1 MTIPIRWFLLLA
13 TTVVFAACGSQAPP
27 EQDSRTNDSAAA
39 ESMTEADANPPVGPP
54 AAAIVDGLP
63 DFAPLVDS
71 YGRAVVN
78 VTSVVARQPIGGA
91 PGVAPDDPLNE
102 FFGQFGFGGPRAQL
116 PPARGEGSGFLISA
130 DGYVLTNAHVV
141 EQAREVTVRTT
152 DRREYRAKVIGA
164 DPRTDVAVL
173 KIDGKDLPH
182 VRIGSPAGLRAGE
195 WVIAIGSPFGFDN
208 SVTAGIVSATARSL
222 PGDAYTPFI
231 QTDVAVNPGNSGGP
245 LFNLR
250 GEVIGINSQI
260 YSRTGGYQGVSF
272 AIPIDVAI
280 NVKNQLVAS
289 GRVERGRI
297 GVTIQDVNQALAD
310 SFRLSRPRGALVSQ
324 VEAGGPADKAGL
336 KPGDVILAVD
346 GRLVERSSEL
356 PPAIAAIKP
365 GKQVTLKIWRGRSER
380 DIRIRIGEL
389 EDEPAIATLSPE
401 GKSEAGK
408 LGLAVRP
415 LTGSE
420 QQRLRTVGRL
430 VVQDAVGPAAL
441 AGVEAG
447 DVLIMV
453 NGVPVESV
461 VEFRKAV
468 EDSDGTVALLIQRGN
483 AQIFVPVRIDS

>member
-1 MTIPIRWFLLLA
+1 MKYLTRCTLTIALA
-13 TTVVFAACGSQAPP
+13 TLVAGCGSQSPPAEESRADAPP
-27 EQDSRTNDSAAA
+27 Q
-39 ESMTEADANPPVGPP
+39 ESTIP
-54 AAAIVDGLP
+54 ALTDTPAPAMVEGLP
-63 DFAPLVDS
+63 DFAPLIEA

-78 VTSVVARQPIGGA
+78 VTMVSARQPAVREHGLS
-91 PGVAPDDPLNE
+91 PDDPLYE
-102 FFGQFGFGGPRAQL
+102 FFERFGYGAPRGQI

-141 EQAREVTVRTT
+141 EHAREVTVRTT
-152 DRREYRAKVIGA
+152 DRREYSARVIGA
-164 DPRTDVAVL
+164 DSRTDVAVL
-173 KIDGKDLPH
+173 KIEGENLPH
-182 VRIGSPAGLRAGE
+182 VRLGNPEGLKAGE

-310 SFRLSRPRGALVSQ
+310 SFSLSRPRGALVSQ
-324 VEAGGPADKAGL
+324 VEEGGPAEQAGL

-346 GRLVERSSEL
+346 GREIERSSEL

-365 GKQVTLKIWRGRSER
+365 GSQATLTLWRGKSER
-380 DIRIRIGEL
+380 MAKITVGEL
-389 EDEPAIATLSPE
+389 EDEPAVAALGPA
-401 GKSEAGK
+401 GKAETGK

-415 LTGSE
+415 LSGNE
-420 QQRLRTVGRL
+420 RERLRTIGRL
-430 VVQDAVGPAAL
+430 VIAQAEGPAAF

-447 DVLIMV
+447 DVLIAV
-453 NGVPVESV
+453 NGVQVGTV
-461 VEFRKAV
+461 AEFRKAV
-468 EDSDGTVALLIQRGN
+468 EDSGKTVALLIQRGS

>member
-1 MTIPIRWFLLLA
+1 MKILMRCTLPLVW
-13 TTVVFAACGSQAPP
+13 VVLFAGCGSQAPP
-27 EQDSRTNDSAAA
+27 AEDSRAAGAHAPESAIPARAGSAA
-39 ESMTEADANPPVGPP
+39 P
-54 AAAIVDGLP
+54 AVVSGLP
-63 DFAPLVDS
+63 DFAPLVDA

-78 VTSVVARQPIGGA
+78 VSMVAARQP
-91 PGVAPDDPLNE
+91 VANQPDISPDDPLYE
-102 FFGQFGFGGPRAQL
+102 FFERFGFGVPRGQL

-130 DGYVLTNAHVV
+130 DGYILTNAHVV
-141 EQAREVTVRTT
+141 ERAREVTVRTT
-152 DRREYRAKVIGA
+152 DRREYSAKVIGA

-173 KIDGKDLPH
+173 KIEGANLPH
-182 VRIGSPAGLRAGE
+182 VRLGSPEGLKAGE

-310 SFRLSRPRGALVSQ
+310 SFRLPRPRGALVSQ
-324 VEAGGPADKAGL
+324 VEEDGPADKAGL

-346 GRLVERSSEL
+346 GREIERSSEL

-365 GKQVTLKIWRGRSER
+365 GKQATLSIWRAKSER
-380 DIRIRIGEL
+380 KAKITVGEL
-389 EDEPAIATLSPE
+389 EDEPAVAALGPQ
-401 GKSEAGK
+401 GKAETGK

-415 LTGSE
+415 LSGGE
-420 QQRLRTVGRL
+420 RERMRTIGRL
-430 VVQDAVGPAAL
+430 VVAQVDGPAAN
-441 AGVEAG
+441 AGVEPG
-447 DVLIMV
+447 DVLIAV
-453 NGVPVESV
+453 NGVQVGTL
-461 VEFRKAV
+461 VEFSKAV
-468 EDSDGTVALLIQRGN
+468 EDSGATVALLIQRGN

>member
-1 MTIPIRWFLLLA
+1 MKYLMRCTLAIALA
-13 TTVVFAACGSQAPP
+13 TLFAGCGSQSPTAD
-27 EQDSRTNDSAAA
+27 DSRIDATPRDSSTPAI
-39 ESMTEADANPPVGPP
+39 TQANAPDMVG
-54 AAAIVDGLP
+54 GLP
-63 DFAPLVDS
+63 DFAPLVEA

-78 VTSVVARQPIGGA
+78 VTMVSARQPVVREQGLS
-91 PGVAPDDPLNE
+91 PDDPLYE
-102 FFGQFGFGGPRAQL
+102 FFERFGFGAPRGQVPPAL

-141 EQAREVTVRTT
+141 ERAREVTVRTT
-152 DRREYRAKVIGA
+152 DRREYPAKVIGA
-164 DPRTDVAVL
+164 DSRTDVAVL
-173 KIDGKDLPH
+173 KIEGENLPY
-182 VRIGSPAGLRAGE
+182 VRLGSPEGLKAGE
-195 WVIAIGSPFGFDN
+195 WVIAIGSPFGFEN

-280 NVKNQLVAS
+280 NVKDQLVAS

-324 VEAGGPADKAGL
+324 VEEGGPADKAGL
-336 KPGDVILAVD
+336 RPGDVILAVD
-346 GRLVERSSEL
+346 GREIERSSEL

-365 GKQVTLKIWRGRSER
+365 GSQATLSIWRGNSER
-380 DIRIRIGEL
+380 KAKITVGEL
-389 EDEPAIATLSPE
+389 EDEPAVAAVGPA
-401 GKSEAGK
+401 GKAETGK

-415 LTGSE
+415 LSGNE
-420 QQRLRTVGRL
+420 RERLRTIGRL
-430 VVQDAVGPAAL
+430 VIAEADGPAAI

-447 DVLIMV
+447 DVLIAV
-453 NGVPVESV
+453 NGVQVGTV
-461 VEFRKAV
+461 AEFRKAV
-468 EDSDGTVALLIQRGN
+468 EDSGTTVALLIQRGS

>member
-1 MTIPIRWFLLLA
+1 MRCFLLLVTA
-13 TTVVFAACGSQAPP
+13 LLAACGSQAPSGA
-27 EQDSRTNDSAAA
+27 DSRANDSAVSESTSGSPGGAPAA
-39 ESMTEADANPPVGPP
+39 PPP
-54 AAAIVDGLP
+54 ASVVNGLP
-63 DFAPLVDS
+63 DFAPLVES

-78 VTSVVARQPIGGA
+78 VTSVVVRQAGG
-91 PGVAPDDPLNE
+91 GLAPDDPLNE
-102 FFGQFGFGGPRAQL
+102 FFGQFGFGGPREPL
-116 PPARGEGSGFLISA
+116 PARGEGSGFLISA

-164 DPRTDVAVL
+164 DTRTDVAVL
-173 KIDGKDLPH
+173 KIDGKDLPF
-182 VRIGSPAGLRAGE
+182 VRIGKPADLKAGE
-195 WVIAIGSPFGFDN
+195 WVVAIGSPFGFDN

-222 PGDAYTPFI
+222 RGDAYTPFI

-280 NVKNQLVAS
+280 NVKNQLVAT

-324 VEAGGPADKAGL
+324 VEEGGPGDKAGL
-336 KPGDVILAVD
+336 EPGDVILAVD
-346 GRLVERSSEL
+346 GRAIERSSEL

-365 GKQVTLKIWRGRSER
+365 GKQVTLRIWRGHAER
-380 DIRIRIGEL
+380 DVRVKIGEL
-389 EDEPAIATLSPE
+389 EDEPAIAARGPE
-401 GKSEAGK
+401 GKAETGK

-420 QQRLRTVGRL
+420 QQRMRTVGRL
-430 VVQDAVGPAAL
+430 LVEEAEGPAAF

-453 NGVPVESV
+453 NGQPVATV
-461 VEFRKAV
+461 GEFRRAV
-468 EDSDGTVALLIQRGN
+468 ADSGGTVALLIQRGN
-483 AQIFVPVRIDS
+483 AQLFVPVRIDS

>member
-1 MTIPIRWFLLLA
+1 MKILKRWLLLLA
-13 TTVVFAACGSQAPP
+13 TAVALAGCGAQSPP
-27 EQDSRTNDSAAA
+27 EQDSRSNDPAIAESQPEAGTNAAA
-39 ESMTEADANPPVGPP
+39 SPP
-54 AAAIVDGLP
+54 AAAMVDGLP
-63 DFAPLVDS
+63 DFAPLVEA

-78 VTSVVARQPIGGA
+78 VTSVVARQPVARA
-91 PGVAPDDPLNE
+91 PGLAPDDPLNE
-102 FFGQFGFGGPRAQL
+102 FFGQFGFGGPRAPL
-116 PPARGEGSGFLISA
+116 PARGEGSGFLISA

-164 DPRTDVAVL
+164 DSRTDVAVL
-173 KIDGKDLPH
+173 KIEGRDLPY
-182 VRIGSPAGLRAGE
+182 VRIGSPAGLKAGE

-222 PGDAYTPFI
+222 PDDAYTPFI

-280 NVKNQLVAS
+280 NVKNQLIAS

-324 VEAGGPADKAGL
+324 VEEDGPGDKAGL

-346 GRLVERSSEL
+346 GREIERSSEL

-365 GKQVTLKIWRGRSER
+365 GKQVTLRIWRGKSER
-380 DIRIRIGEL
+380 DVKIRIGEL
-389 EDEPAIATLSPE
+389 EDEPAVAALGPQGRAES
-401 GKSEAGK
+401 GK

-430 VVQDAVGPAAL
+430 VVEDADGPAAM

-447 DVLIMV
+447 DVLIAV
-453 NGVPVESV
+453 NGVQVGSV
-461 VEFRKAV
+461 PEFRKAV
-468 EDSDGTVALLIQRGN
+468 DDSGSTVALLIQRGN
-483 AQIFVPVRIDS
+483 AQIFVPVRIAS